1 MTARVLLASHVRDV
15 ARDVL
20 HSHVAVSGQ
29 RLHSA
34 PSGIRVHA
42 SHYAGNGH
50 VHTSI
55 VASVVSRRSTFDM
68 SCF

>member
-42 SHYAGNGH
+42 PHYAGNGH
-50 VHTSI
+50 VHRLDRHL
-55 VASVVSRRSTFDM
+55 SRVTPFD
-68 SCF
+68 F